1 MIYLLLNYLSE
12 HPAIPLCPILIK
24 VAIFMQIEFYTVNEF
39 LKSYAISRTEF
50 YRQVNKGKIRLT
62 KLGTASRIARVDAEA
77 WADSLPTYA
86 GPLDH
91 EVAA

>member
-1 MIYLLLNYLSE
+1 
-12 HPAIPLCPILIK
+12 
-24 VAIFMQIEFYTVNEF
+24 MQIEFYTVNEF

-62 KLGTASRIARVDAEA
+62 KLGTASRIAKNDAQA

-86 GPLDH
+86 GPLDQ